1 MREFLEKCW
10 YSLNYRMCMVEA
22 YFAYNRGEYVT
33 KAHWQAA
40 ASEWQRRYLMCGRKL
55 V

>member
-1 MREFLEKCW
+1 MF

-40 ASEWQRRYLMCGRKL
+40 ASEWQRKYLMVGRKL

>member
-1 MREFLEKCW
+1 MYC
-10 YSLNYRMCMVEA
+10 SLNYRMCMVEA

-33 KAHWQAA
+33 KAQWQAA
-40 ASEWQRRYLMCGRKL
+40 ASEWQRKYIMCGRKL